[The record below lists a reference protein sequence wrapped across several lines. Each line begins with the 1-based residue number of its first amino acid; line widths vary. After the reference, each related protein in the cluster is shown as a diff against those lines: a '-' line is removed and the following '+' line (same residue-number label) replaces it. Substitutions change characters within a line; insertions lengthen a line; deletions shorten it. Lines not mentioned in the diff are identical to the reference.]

1 MTMLSLRR
9 KILLQER
16 KYDLI
21 QRFIHTQTVSDVKL
35 KIE

>member
-9 KILLQER
+9 KILLKER

-21 QRFIHTQTVSDVKL
+21 QLLINAQTVSDVKL